1 MIGIARARHSV
12 GGANY
17 HLQFTPKYRR
27 KIFLDMVLMVA
38 CRMVFERIARELN
51 VRIESLEF
59 GPDHVHIFLS
69 NCKNYSA
76 SQLAS
81 RFKGA
86 SSRALRKLHGG
97 RLKRFR
103 LGSSLWSD
111 GYFYESVGRV
121 TSSTVKFYIDRQQG
135 KHWMHEDAE
144 VSTHIY
150 ERKKPATAVMKK
162 EGFGPRITNKT
173 LTLASF
179 M

>member
-27 KIFLDMVLMVA
+27 KIFLDLVLMEA
-38 CRMVFERIARELN
+38 CRTMFESIAKELN
-51 VRIESLEF
+51 VDIEALEF

-76 SQLAS
+76 SELAR

-86 SSRALRKLHGG
+86 SSRRLREEHSD

-103 LGSSLWSD
+103 LGHSLWSD
-111 GYFYESVGRV
+111 VYFYESVGRV

-135 KHWMHEDAE
+135 KHWMHEDVD
-144 VSTHIY
+144 VSTHSI
-150 ERKKPATAVMKK
+150 EREKPATIVMKK